1 MSHLTSECA
10 IITKPQIKA
19 SQALHLGHTA
29 RLRNVDFGMEQ
40 QLLWIY
46 LSSYPKGLDEAPVSP
61 NMTLFGS
68 RVSVAR

>member
-29 RLRNVDFGMEQ
+29 RLRNVYFGMEQ
-40 QLLWIY
+40 QLLWVDLMY
-46 LSSYPKGLDEAPVSP
+46 RKGLDEAPVSL

-68 RVSVAR
+68 RVSAAR